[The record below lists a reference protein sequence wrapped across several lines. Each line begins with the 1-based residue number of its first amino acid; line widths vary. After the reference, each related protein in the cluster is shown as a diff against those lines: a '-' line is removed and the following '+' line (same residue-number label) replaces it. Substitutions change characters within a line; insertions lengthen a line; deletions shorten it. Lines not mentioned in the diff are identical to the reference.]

1 MYQCISIM
9 TGRPV
14 LVKKKKKIEFVRL
27 TITESPRREVFLCK
41 KKK

>member
-14 LVKKKKKIEFVRL
+14 LVKKKKIEFVRL
-27 TITESPRREVFLCK
+27 TITESPRREVFFM
-41 KKK
+41 